1 MDKFSS
7 RICEIRTKKGVTQYK
22 LAQDLNV
29 NRSSV
34 SKWESGERKPSFEMM
49 LKIAAYFDVSTDY
62 LYGLADE
69 YAGTTRRCKR
79 G

>member
-7 RICEIRTKKGVTQYK
+7 RICEVRTKKGVTQYK

-34 SKWESGERKPSFEMM
+34 SKWESGEILDGTEVIQSN
-49 LKIAAYFDVSTDY
+49 
-62 LYGLADE
+62 GL
-69 YAGTTRRCKR
+69 RFR
-79 G
+79 